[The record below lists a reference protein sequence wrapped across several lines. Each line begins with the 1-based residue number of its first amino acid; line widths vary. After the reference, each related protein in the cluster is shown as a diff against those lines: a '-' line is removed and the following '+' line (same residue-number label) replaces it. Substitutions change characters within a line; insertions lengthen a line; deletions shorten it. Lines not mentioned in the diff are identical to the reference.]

1 MQYLVIIFFSE
12 STEPGETGS
21 HSCLTA
27 FAERRQRVQ
36 VGNHGRTRS
45 GTNVEVVKAR
55 IRDMLMSLGR

>member
-1 MQYLVIIFFSE
+1 MQYLVIIFFQKAQSR
-12 STEPGETGS
+12 ETGS

-27 FAERRQRVQ
+27 FAERRQRAQ

-55 IRDMLMSLGR
+55 TRDMLMSLGR